1 MMIQP
6 ISRYF
11 LLQLNRHDRQVKPL
25 EACISRELSAGRLQP
40 GDPISSP
47 ERLAEKLKLSPI
59 EILESVNELLARG
72 VLRQN
77 HNGDLFIAE
86 SSEKTAPHHDNT
98 QQVA

>member
-11 LLQLNRHDRQVKPL
+11 LQQLNRHDRQVKPL
-25 EACISRELSAGRLQP
+25 EAAIRTELSAGRLQP

-47 ERLAEKLKLSPI
+47 DHLAEKLKLSPI
-59 EILESVNELLARG
+59 ELLESVNQLLASG
-72 VLRQN
+72 VFRQN
-77 HNGDLFIAE
+77 RNGDLFIAQ
-86 SSEKTAPHHDNT
+86 KHDAPHHHGNR